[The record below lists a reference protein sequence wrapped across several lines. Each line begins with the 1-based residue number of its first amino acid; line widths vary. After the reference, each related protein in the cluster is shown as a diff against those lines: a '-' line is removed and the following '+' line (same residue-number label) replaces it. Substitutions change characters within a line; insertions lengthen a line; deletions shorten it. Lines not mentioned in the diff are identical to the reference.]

1 MKKAVSSLL
10 FASTV
15 LIPAVSFAGADSGF
29 YVGGAIGQANAK
41 AGEGS
46 FTVDDS
52 STAYKVI
59 AGYNLGLLPL
69 IDLAVE
75 ADYRDFGDF
84 SDNSGA
90 SKTGVTAINVYGL
103 AGFNMGP
110 IGLFGKVGFS
120 NADSDTIIANEKVN
134 SSDSSATYGI
144 GAKVQLG
151 SVAVRAEYE
160 SFDLEDTDKFYM
172 FSVGGTI
179 TF

>member
-1 MKKAVSSLL
+1 M
-10 FASTV
+10 
-15 LIPAVSFAGADSGF
+15 PAVSFAGTDSGF
-29 YVGGAIGQANAK
+29 YVGGAVGQASAK

-46 FTVDDS
+46 FKVDDS

-84 SDNSGA
+84 SANTGNNS
-90 SKTGVTAINVYGL
+90 KGVTAINVYGL

-120 NADSDTIIANEKVN
+120 NADSDTIRNNQKFN
-134 SSDSSATYGI
+134 SSDSNATYGI

-172 FSVGGTI
+172 FSLGGTI